1 MGAGS
6 PFPVKIP
13 GLAQYFHRWQ
23 DLFGR
28 KSYRPPAH
36 CLKLNPV
43 VLHAVHPGV
52 FSMNPAEEQ
61 QMLNS
66 LTVMSQDI
74 KTLVS
79 LVKDLTLQQEAA
91 DQKALSQ
98 LVNIA
103 HKR

>member
-1 MGAGS
+1 
-6 PFPVKIP
+6 V
-13 GLAQYFHRWQ
+13 Q
-23 DLFGR
+23 
-28 KSYRPPAH
+28 PASF
-36 CLKLNPV
+36 
-43 VLHAVHPGV
+43 AIQPGV
-52 FSMNPAEEQ
+52 LNMTAAEEQ

-66 LTVMSQDI
+66 LTAISQDI
-74 KTLVS
+74 KSLLA